1 MLLTFFRVLGAGFV
15 FQNVDSLT
23 QSEWRSDHSWT
34 ELLYRLHASIKPP
47 PLLHGPS
54 YKPENLT
61 QMRNGYILSKKFIEC
76 K

>member
-15 FQNVDSLT
+15 FQNVDFLT
-23 QSEWRSDHSWT
+23 QSEWRCDHSWT

-54 YKPENLT
+54 YKPGNLT
-61 QMRNGYILSKKFIEC
+61 QTRNGYMPYKEFVEYK
-76 K
+76 